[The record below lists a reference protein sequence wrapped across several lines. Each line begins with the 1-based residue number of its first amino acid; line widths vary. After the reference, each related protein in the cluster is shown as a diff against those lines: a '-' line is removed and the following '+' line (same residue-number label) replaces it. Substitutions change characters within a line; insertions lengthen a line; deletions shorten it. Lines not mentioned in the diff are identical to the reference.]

1 MSPCFVQVKA
11 NDADSGVNGEI
22 FYSLADDDPSILPLI
37 DIDERTGAVRLK
49 TPIDYETHRR
59 LEFTVRARDGGTK
72 QLWDST
78 QVSVGVW
85 NSFFITLVSFVS
97 YVELADV

>member
-1 MSPCFVQVKA
+1 MKA
-11 NDADSGVNGEI
+11 TDADSGVNGEI
-22 FYSLADDDPSILPLI
+22 FYSLADDNASILQLI
-37 DIDERTGAVRLK
+37 DVDERTGAVRLK

-78 QVSVGVW
+78 QVSVGER
-85 NSFFITLVSFVS
+85 NSCVGRSRLLSLRLPHCLVRS
-97 YVELADV
+97 VE